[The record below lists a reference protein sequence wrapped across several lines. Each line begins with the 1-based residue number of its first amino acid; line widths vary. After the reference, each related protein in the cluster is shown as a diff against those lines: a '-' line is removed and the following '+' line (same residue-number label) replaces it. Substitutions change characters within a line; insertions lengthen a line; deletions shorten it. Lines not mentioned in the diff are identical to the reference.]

1 MDFLCVPETPSRPLT
16 KTLYP
21 CDPEDRWDGQS
32 FLSFARRKGMQHIVP
47 LDLRPDGDPGDAPFR
62 ELLHPTPLAEQ
73 HRLYTTWF
81 IFGLLAEF
89 LGVNP
94 DENGLRQLAQVME
107 PDEAIEELYQ
117 TCVATDATDG
127 KRYLTMASLFDGNI
141 LGLLV
146 YRVTT
151 TYEGSMQAR
160 LNHLSRCLQVTKG
173 MLDYVRID
181 FDPSLKCAIAALGE
195 FLALSIQAS
204 FVEVRKQAP
213 SLTRPQVGFSWK
225 TNMFELGSEIRDKMP
240 AAGWCKSDWSRANAV
255 YRNLQTLHYLSYLD
269 RFVPG
274 RDHGACTEA
283 SCQAAQIDN
292 ATYKLSHAIPGCE
305 CKEFVVDIESIKR
318 ILLETDTFPVLIF
331 DPDKTD
337 LVVRKFE
344 PGVEYIAISH
354 VWADGLGN
362 PHANTLHTCEI
373 ERLRTLLKPVEDHH
387 AEIHPDEP
395 RPVYHLWIDTL
406 CCPVGRLEPVC
417 NKISLNR
424 MKAVYEKAA
433 HVLVL
438 DLALT
443 GHAAEGL
450 HPATILLR
458 IFATSMWM
466 RRLWTLQEGVLA
478 RSLYVQFKDKPIH
491 VKSSID
497 ELAKTIIDFRYWAI
511 HSDILR
517 EWNRFED
524 LRTIVFASDT
534 AKPTAPNSHPTHK
547 LYQAIQ
553 AAVDYRS
560 VSVASDE
567 AVCISTLLDRGL
579 KRVLNVELPE
589 ENVTEIHPTD
599 RTKDKL
605 PRSWLERDKQRAAE
619 RMRIVWEEIAK
630 ADDGIP
636 ARMVFLVDT
645 PLPQP
650 GWGWAPESLLG
661 YGDSAFN
668 TPYKTLEYVDWPT
681 GLDKSTVPNGVPT
694 GHGLRVDLPG
704 LTLEARP
711 LVAGVPL
718 HAWDGVL
725 SANAKEDFVYFQDA
739 AETGRWFRVQ
749 DWHTSVSAGN
759 HPWTARR
766 MTSHGPSDKPDSHPL
781 CTDVDSGK
789 IALIKGEDNS
799 PYRGMQW
806 LMVEVLDDADGSPS
820 LHGDE
825 KGRRVRWLRKVIV
838 SEVPPQDIVV
848 MVTLQRIA
856 RQVASGEATR
866 EFIRAALQA
875 TDTTSEE
882 YAAAREGLR
891 QELKDTMAET
901 WKTDPEFV
909 EAVTRTVGDGMEEY
923 IWTAVP
929 LWSAHLVVS
938 RDVPQGHVW
947 IVD

>member
-1 MDFLCVPETPSRPLT
+1 MDFLCIPETPSRPLT

-21 CDPEDRWDGQS
+21 CGPEERWDGKS
-32 FLSFARRKGMQHIVP
+32 FLGFAHRKGLQHIVP
-47 LDLRPDGDPGDAPFR
+47 MDLRPDGDPGDVPFR
-62 ELLHPTPLAEQ
+62 ELIHPTPLDEQ
-73 HRLYTTWF
+73 HRIYTTWF

-94 DENGLRQLAQVME
+94 DENGFRQLAQVMQ
-107 PDEAIEELYQ
+107 PDEAVEELYQ
-117 TCVATDATDG
+117 TCVATDAADG
-127 KRYLTMASLFDGNI
+127 NRYLAMARLFDDNI

-146 YRVTT
+146 YRVTA
-151 TYEGSMQAR
+151 TYGGPMQAR
-160 LNHLSRCLQVTKG
+160 LNHLSNCLRVTKG
-173 MLDYVRID
+173 MLDCARID
-181 FDPSLKCAIAALGE
+181 FDPPLKCAIAALGE
-195 FLALSIQAS
+195 FLSLSIQAS
-204 FVEVRKQAP
+204 FAEVRKQAP

-225 TNMFELGSEIRDKMP
+225 SNMFQLGSEIREKMP

-255 YRNLQTLHYLSYLD
+255 YQNLQTLHYLSYLD

-274 RDHGACTEA
+274 RDHGVCTEA
-283 SCQAAQIDN
+283 SCRAAQIDN
-292 ATYKLSHAIPGCE
+292 ATYKLSHAVPGCE
-305 CKEFVVDIESIKR
+305 CNEFVVDIASIKR

-373 ERLRTLLKPVEDHH
+373 ERLRALLKPIEGHH
-387 AEIHPDEP
+387 GETHPDSP
-395 RPVYHLWIDTL
+395 HPVYHLWIDTL

-438 DLALT
+438 DRALT

-450 HPATILLR
+450 HPATALLR
-458 IFATSMWM
+458 IFASSMWM

-478 RSLYVQFKDKPIH
+478 QSLYVQFKDKPVH
-491 VKSSID
+491 VKSLID
-497 ELAKTIIDFRYWAI
+497 KLGKTIIDFRYWAI
-511 HSDILR
+511 HSDIVR

-524 LRTIVFASDT
+524 FRAIVFADPI
-534 AKPTAPNSHPTHK
+534 KPPATNSNPTHK
-547 LYQAIQ
+547 LYQTIQ

-567 AVCISTLLDRGL
+567 AVCISTLLGRGL
-579 KRVLNVELPE
+579 KRVLDVQLPD
-589 ENVTEIHPTD
+589 ENVPGIHPTD
-599 RTKDKL
+599 RTKDEAK
-605 PRSWLERDKQRAAE
+605 RAWLERDKQRAAE

-630 ADDGIP
+630 ADEGIP
-636 ARMVFLVDT
+636 ARMIFLVDT
-645 PLPQP
+645 PLPQS
-650 GWGWAPESLLG
+650 GWGWAPNSLLG

-681 GLDKSTVPNGVPT
+681 GLADSHVLKGVPT

-711 LVAGVPL
+711 LVPGVPL

-725 SANAKEDFVYFQDA
+725 SANSKEDFVYFQDV
-739 AETGRWFRVQ
+739 ETGRWFRMQ
-749 DWHTSVSAGN
+749 DWHASTSAGT
-759 HPWTARR
+759 P
-766 MTSHGPSDKPDSHPL
+766 PDSHPL
-781 CTDVDSGK
+781 CTDIDSGK

-799 PYRGMQW
+799 PYRAMLW
-806 LMVEVLDDADGSPS
+806 LMVEVLNEVDGSLPS
-820 LHGDE
+820 SSQCNQE
-825 KGRRVRWLRKVIV
+825 GRRVRWLRKVIV
-838 SEVPPQDIVV
+838 SEVQPQDVV
-848 MVTLQRIA
+848 VIATLQRIA
-856 RQVASGEATR
+856 RQVASGDATM
-866 EFIRAALQA
+866 EFALAAMQA
-875 TDTTSEE
+875 TNTGTPSEK
-882 YAAAREGLR
+882 YAVAREGLR
-891 QELKDTMAET
+891 QKLKDAVAES
-901 WKTDPEFV
+901 WKTEPEFV

-929 LWSAHLVVS
+929 MWSAHQVVS
-938 RDVPQGHVW
+938 REVPQGRVW
-947 IVD
+947 FVD